1 MTVAGTERRGRGAL
15 ALRIAN
21 VVMLLAFLFSVA
33 VQYNDPDPIQ
43 WMAIYGLAAA
53 ACALSLRGTLSWKFS
68 AAVGV
73 AALAWACL
81 IAPGVFSRPFP
92 TTMVD
97 SFHMTDVADEEARE
111 LGGLLIALVWMIV
124 LTVSARRKA

>member
-1 MTVAGTERRGRGAL
+1 MAGRVSGF
-15 ALRIAN
+15 RILNFIMA
-21 VVMLLAFLFSVA
+21 ATFIFSVA

-43 WMAIYGLAAA
+43 WMAIYGSAAV
-53 ACALSLRGTLSWKFS
+53 ACILSLGGKPSWKFS
-68 AAVGV
+68 AAV
-73 AALAWACL
+73 AAAAFIWACF

-111 LGGLLIALVWMIV
+111 LGGLLIIALWMAV
-124 LTVSARRKA
+124 LAVSAGRKTTSDQS